1 MFETSYCLFAY
12 FLENLTSMTDGG
24 TGDQNIFGEINPKL
38 VYDHPSEAK
47 ISSILQSSLA
57 WSTCNL
63 TF

>member
-1 MFETSYCLFAY
+1 
-12 FLENLTSMTDGG
+12 MTDGG
-24 TGDQNIFGEINPKL
+24 TGDQNTFGEINPKL

-57 WSTCNL
+57 WSSCNL